1 MRIST
6 STIYQSAGTRISD
19 LQVSVNKISQQVS
32 SGRRVLTP
40 ADDPI
45 ASARALVISQSDSLN
60 TQFAT
65 NRQAARNNLSASE
78 SVLSNVTDTLH
89 NIKTLIVKA
98 GNGTYTDAE
107 RGFIAQELQG
117 NLDQLFG
124 QANATDGT
132 GNYLFS
138 GFNTTT
144 APYSKKAGG
153 ATYNGD
159 LGQRF
164 IQADS
169 SRQIPLSGPGTDIFE
184 NIRTSPG
191 QFNVQPNPSNAGLA
205 VAAAT
210 INVPTSA
217 NLTGNNYEVAFDN
230 LGTSFTVTNKTTNT
244 VVVPLTP
251 YVSGTPITFDG
262 IDLSVTNAV
271 GPPVS
276 APGPGDKFT
285 VQPGNQNIF
294 ETVTDIINA
303 LNRPAGTATA
313 KKELTAAL
321 NQGNNNVDK
330 SLNNILTVRAQLG
343 TSLKELDDLD
353 TEGDAKGVAFKQ
365 DLSALLDLDYAVA
378 LTELSQQQ
386 VTLQAAQQS
395 FVKTSGLS
403 LFDYIR

>member
-6 STIYQSAGTRISD
+6 STIYETAGSRISD
-19 LQVSVNKISQQVS
+19 LQSSLNKTQQQIAA
-32 SGRRVLTP
+32 GRRVLTP

-60 TQFAT
+60 TQLAT
-65 NRQAARNNLSASE
+65 NRQAAKNNLSASE
-78 SVLSNVTDTLH
+78 SVLGNVTDTLH
-89 NIKTLIVKA
+89 SIKALIVEA
-98 GNGTYTDAE
+98 GNGTYSDTE
-107 RGFIAQELQG
+107 RGFIAQQLQG
-117 NLDQLFG
+117 NLDQFFG
-124 QANATDGT
+124 QANSTDGT

-144 APYSKKAGG
+144 APYTKKAGG

-164 IQADS
+164 IQADT
-169 SRQIPLSGPGTDIFE
+169 SRQIPLSGPGTEIFE

-191 QFNVQPNPSNAGLA
+191 QFNVQPNPSNSGKA
-205 VAAAT
+205 VAAAS

-230 LGTSFTVTNKTTNT
+230 LGTSFTVTNKTTGT

-251 YVSGTPITFDG
+251 YVSGATITFDG
-262 IDLSVTNAV
+262 IDLSVTDAAAPPSAV
-271 GPPVS
+271 P
-276 APGPGDKFT
+276 APGDKFS

-303 LNRPAGTATA
+303 LNTPAGNGAA
-313 KKELTAAL
+313 KKDLTAAL
-321 NQGNNNVDK
+321 AQGNSNVDK
-330 SLNNILTVRAQLG
+330 SLNNVLTVRAQLG
-343 TSLKELDDLD
+343 TSLKEIDDLD
-353 TEGDAKGVAFKQ
+353 SEGDAKGVAFKQ
-365 DLSALLDLDYAVA
+365 DLSSLLDLDYAQA
-378 LTELSQQQ
+378 ITQLNQQQ

-395 FVKTSGLS
+395 FVKTSNLS

>member
-6 STIYQSAGTRISD
+6 STIYETAGSRISD
-19 LQVSVNKISQQVS
+19 LQSSLNKTQQQIAA
-32 SGRRVLTP
+32 GRRVLTP

-60 TQFAT
+60 TQLAT
-65 NRQAARNNLSASE
+65 NRQAAKNNLSASE
-78 SVLSNVTDTLH
+78 SVLGNVTDTLH
-89 NIKTLIVKA
+89 NIKTLIVEA
-98 GNGTYTDAE
+98 GNGTYSDTE
-107 RGFIAQELQG
+107 RGFIAQQLQG

-124 QANATDGT
+124 QANSTDGT

-144 APYSKKAGG
+144 APYTKKAGG

-164 IQADS
+164 IQADT
-169 SRQIPLSGPGTDIFE
+169 SRQIPLSGPGTEIFE

-191 QFNVQPNPSNAGLA
+191 QFNVQPNPSNSGK
-205 VAAAT
+205 AAAAAS
-210 INVPTSA
+210 INVATSA

-230 LGTSFTVTNKTTNT
+230 LGTSFTVTNKTTGT

-251 YVSGTPITFDG
+251 YVSGATITFDG
-262 IDLSVTNAV
+262 IDLSVTDAAV
-271 GPPVS
+271 PPS
-276 APGPGDKFT
+276 AVPAPGDKFS

-303 LNRPAGTATA
+303 LNTPASNGAA
-313 KKELTAAL
+313 KKDLTAAL
-321 NQGNNNVDK
+321 NQGNSNVDK
-330 SLNNILTVRAQLG
+330 SLNNVLTVRAQLG
-343 TSLKELDDLD
+343 TSLKEIDDLD
-353 TEGDAKGVAFKQ
+353 SEGDAKGVAFKQ
-365 DLSALLDLDYAVA
+365 DLSSLLDLDYAQA
-378 LTELSQQQ
+378 ITQLNQQQ

-395 FVKTSGLS
+395 FVKTSSLS

>member
-6 STIYQSAGTRISD
+6 STIYQTGGSNISD
-19 LQVSVNKISQQVS
+19 LQYGLNKTQQQIAA
-32 SGRRVLTP
+32 GRRVLTP
-40 ADDPI
+40 EDDPI

-65 NRQAARNNLSASE
+65 NRQAAKNNLSIAE
-78 SVLSNVTDTLH
+78 STLSNVTDTLH
-89 NIKTLIVKA
+89 NIKALIVQA
-98 GNGTYTDAE
+98 GNGSYNDTD
-107 RGFIAQELQG
+107 RGFIAQQLQG

-144 APYSKKAGG
+144 APYTKTAGS
-153 ATYNGD
+153 AVYNGD
-159 LGQRF
+159 QGQRF
-164 IQADS
+164 IQADT
-169 SRQIPLSGPGTDIFE
+169 SRQIPLSSPGIDIFQ
-184 NIRTSPG
+184 NIRTSAG
-191 QFNVQPNPSNAGLA
+191 QFNVQPNPSNVGTA

-210 INVPTSA
+210 INTATSA

-230 LGTSFTVTNKTTNT
+230 LGTSFTVTNKTTGT

-251 YVSGTPITFDG
+251 YVSGATVTFDG
-262 IDLSVTNAV
+262 IDLNVTNAG
-271 GPPVS
+271 GPPVA
-276 APGPGDKFT
+276 APGPNDKFS

-303 LNRPAGTATA
+303 LNTPAGTAAA
-313 KKELTAAL
+313 KKDLTAAL
-321 NQGNNNVDK
+321 TQGNNNIDK
-330 SLNNILTVRAQLG
+330 SLNNVLTVRAQLG
-343 TSLKELDDLD
+343 TSLKEIDDLD
-353 TEGDAKGVAFKQ
+353 SEGDAKGVAFKQ
-365 DLSALLDLDYAVA
+365 DLSSLLDLDYAKA
-378 LTELSQQQ
+378 ITELNQQQ
-386 VTLQAAQQS
+386 TTLQAAQQS